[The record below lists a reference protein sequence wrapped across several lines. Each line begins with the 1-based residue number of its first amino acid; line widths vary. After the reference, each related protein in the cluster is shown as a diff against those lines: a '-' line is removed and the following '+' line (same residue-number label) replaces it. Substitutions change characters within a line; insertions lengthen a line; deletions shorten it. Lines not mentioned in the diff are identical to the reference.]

1 MRGVIRKMMNID
13 SIFWIIALGAI
24 ALTLYGMFGLPNVDA
39 VTQAE
44 FNEIKAQELA
54 ANNELVLLK
63 QQREDQ
69 QKLINT
75 QGGIIS
81 DLQEGL
87 IPFEGKSDWE
97 SLRLKGIV
105 IEAVQNAVTVYDI
118 LRDELKAILTLQS
131 DQVKI
136 IKSLGLATLTLDNSN
151 TFSHLETRI
160 GVSLSKTCE
169 TMIRNNFTTTCPTYK
184 QLIQLDNS
192 EAISGKFITDS
203 DGFFHRGDEAVQ
215 NSYRFYWNDSQIR
228 IIVDPPGSMMDRMKM
243 IYIQPNFDTY
253 IVREDK
259 TIDDKFEIIQG
270 NRTLTSG
277 DKTKLVNFDVRN
289 QTDTFATVIYH
300 DRYINKC
307 HEAKINADNWLFLLP
322 DTIHLMRNGCDR
334 DYTAFEEREIIT
346 PNSTAYSPADS
357 PEWNI
362 LQEAKRISEF
372 CIFKYKA
379 CT

>member
-1 MRGVIRKMMNID
+1 MRGVIRKAMSID
-13 SIFWIIALGAI
+13 SIFWIIALGAL

-54 ANNELVLLK
+54 ASNELVLLK

-69 QKLINT
+69 QKLINI

-81 DLQEGL
+81 DLQAKL
-87 IPFEGKSDWE
+87 IPFEGKVDWE
-97 SLRLKGIV
+97 SLRLKAEIQNS
-105 IEAVQNAVTVYDI
+105 VQNAVTVYDI
-118 LRDELKAILTLQS
+118 LRGELKEILTLQS

-136 IKSLGLATLTLDNSN
+136 IKSLNLSTITIDKSN
-151 TFSHLETRI
+151 TFSNLETRI

-169 TMIRNNFTTTCPTYK
+169 TMIRHNFTTTCPTYK

-192 EAISGKFITDS
+192 NPISGKFITDD
-203 DGFFHRGDEAVQ
+203 DGFFHRGDEQTV

-228 IIVDPPGSMMDRMKM
+228 IIVDPPGSMLDRIKM

-259 TIDDKFEIIQG
+259 TIDDKFEIITG

-289 QTDTFATVIYH
+289 QTDTFATVLYH
-300 DRYINKC
+300 DRYIEKC
-307 HEAKINADNWLFLLP
+307 SQAKINADNWLFLLP
-322 DTIHLMRNGCDR
+322 DTIHLMRNQCDR

-346 PNSTAYSPADS
+346 PNSTSYSPVDS

>member
-13 SIFWIIALGAI
+13 SIFWIIALSAFI
-24 ALTLYGMFGLPNVDA
+24 VVMYVLFSMPQAEA
-39 VTQAE
+39 VTQTE
-44 FNEIKAQELA
+44 FNDIKAKELA

-75 QGGIIS
+75 QGKIIS
-81 DLQEGL
+81 DLQADL

-118 LRDELKAILTLQS
+118 LRGELKAILTLQS

-136 IKSLGLATLTLDNSN
+136 IKSLNLSTITLDNSDP
-151 TFSHLETRI
+151 FSHLETRI

-192 EAISGKFITDS
+192 NPISGKFITDD
-203 DGFFHRGDEAVQ
+203 DGFFHRGDEQTV

-259 TIDDKFEIIQG
+259 TIDNKFEIIQG
-270 NRTLTSG
+270 NRTLTSNNQ
-277 DKTKLVNFDVRN
+277 TKLITFDVRN
-289 QTDTFATVIYH
+289 QTDIFATVLYH
-300 DRYINKC
+300 DRFIDKC
-307 HEAKINADNWLFLLP
+307 SQAKINADNWLFLLP

-334 DYTAFEEREIIT
+334 AFTGFEERQVIT

>member
-1 MRGVIRKMMNID
+1 MRGVIRKAMNID

-24 ALTLYGMFGLPNVDA
+24 ALTLYGIFGLPNVDA
-39 VTQAE
+39 VSQTE
-44 FNEIKAQELA
+44 FNDIKAQELA

-63 QQREDQ
+63 VQREDQ
-69 QKLINT
+69 QKLINI

-81 DLQEGL
+81 DLQKGL
-87 IPFEGKSDWE
+87 EQYEGKSDWE
-97 SLRLKGIV
+97 SLRLKGEV
-105 IEAVQNAVTVYDI
+105 QNSVQNAVTVYDI
-118 LRDELKAILTLQS
+118 LRGELGEILTLQS

-136 IKSLGLATLTLDNSN
+136 IKSLNLATLTLDKSDS
-151 TFSHLETRI
+151 FSHLETRI

-169 TMIRNNFTTTCPTYK
+169 TMVRNGFTTTCPTYK

-192 EAISGKFITDS
+192 NPISGKFITDD
-203 DGFFHRGDEAVQ
+203 DGFFHRGEEQ
-215 NSYRFYWNDSQIR
+215 TPNSYRYYWNDSIIR

-243 IYIQPNFDTY
+243 IYIQPNFDDYT
-253 IVREDK
+253 VRADM
-259 TIDDKFEIIQG
+259 TIHDEFEIITG
-270 NRTLTSG
+270 NRTLSYGNQTR
-277 DKTKLVNFDVRN
+277 LVEFDVRN
-289 QTDTFATVIYH
+289 QTSEFGIVVYH
-300 DRYINKC
+300 DRYIEKC
-307 HEAKINADNWLFLLP
+307 SQAKINADNWLFLLP

-334 DYTAFEEREIIT
+334 DYTAFEEREVIT
-346 PNSTAYSPADS
+346 PNSTDYSPADS

>member
-44 FNEIKAQELA
+44 FNDIKAQELA
-54 ANNELVLLK
+54 ASNELVLLK

-75 QGGIIS
+75 QGKIIS
-81 DLQEGL
+81 DLQKGL
-87 IPFEGKSDWE
+87 EPYEGKSDWE

-136 IKSLGLATLTLDNSN
+136 IKSLNLATLTLDNSN

-169 TMIRNNFTTTCPTYK
+169 TMIRHNFTTTCPTYK

-192 EAISGKFITDS
+192 EAISGKFITDD

-215 NSYRFYWNDSQIR
+215 NSYKFYWNDSIIR

-289 QTDTFATVIYH
+289 QTSNFATVIYH

-334 DYTAFEEREIIT
+334 DYTQFEERKVIT
-346 PNSTAYSPADS
+346 PNSTDYSPADS

-372 CIFKYKA
+372 CIFKYKQ
-379 CT
+379 C

>member
-44 FNEIKAQELA
+44 FNDIKAQELA
-54 ANNELVLLK
+54 ASNELVLLK

-75 QGGIIS
+75 QGKIIS
-81 DLQEGL
+81 DLQKGL
-87 IPFEGKSDWE
+87 EPYEGKSDWE
-97 SLRLKGIV
+97 SLRLKAEV
-105 IEAVQNAVTVYDI
+105 QNSVQNAVTVYDI

-136 IKSLGLATLTLDNSN
+136 IKSLGLVTLTLDNSDP
-151 TFSHLETRI
+151 FSHLETRI

-192 EAISGKFITDS
+192 NPISGKFITDE
-203 DGFFHRGDEAVQ
+203 DGFFHRGEEQ
-215 NSYRFYWNDSQIR
+215 TPNSYKFYWNDSIIR

-289 QTDTFATVIYH
+289 QTSNFATVIYH

-334 DYTAFEEREIIT
+334 DYTQFEEREVIT
-346 PNSTAYSPADS
+346 PNSTDYSPTDS

-372 CIFKYKA
+372 CIFKYKQ
-379 CT
+379 C

>member
-1 MRGVIRKMMNID
+1 MRGIICKAAKID
-13 SIFWIIALGAI
+13 SIFWIIALGAL

-54 ANNELVLLK
+54 ASNELVLLK

-75 QGGIIS
+75 QGNIIS
-81 DLQEGL
+81 DFQAKL

-97 SLRLKGIV
+97 SLRLKAEV
-105 IEAVQNAVTVYDI
+105 QNSVQNAVTVYDI

-136 IKSLGLATLTLDNSN
+136 IKSLNLATLTIDKSN
-151 TFSHLETRI
+151 TFSNLETRI

-169 TMIRNNFTTTCPTYK
+169 TMIRNGFDTACPSYK

-192 EAISGKFITDS
+192 NAISGKFITDD
-203 DGFFHRGDEAVQ
+203 DGFFHRGSEQTQ
-215 NSYRFYWNDSQIR
+215 NSYRYYWNDNQIR
-228 IIVDPPGSMMDRMKM
+228 IIVDPPGTMLDRIKM

-259 TIDDKFEIIQG
+259 TIDNKFEIITG

-277 DKTKLVNFDVRN
+277 DKTKSITFDVRN
-289 QTDTFATVIYH
+289 QTDTFATVLYH
-300 DRYINKC
+300 DRYIEKC
-307 HEAKINADNWLFLLP
+307 SQAKINADNWKFLLP
-322 DTIHLMRNGCDR
+322 DTIHLMRNQCDR
-334 DYTAFEEREIIT
+334 DYTAFEEREVILPEYSVIDIT
-346 PNSTAYSPADS
+346 TSPNWIYQQWLKHT
-357 PEWNI
+357 E
-362 LQEAKRISEF
+362 EF
-372 CIFKYKA
+372 CIFKYKQ
-379 CT
+379 C